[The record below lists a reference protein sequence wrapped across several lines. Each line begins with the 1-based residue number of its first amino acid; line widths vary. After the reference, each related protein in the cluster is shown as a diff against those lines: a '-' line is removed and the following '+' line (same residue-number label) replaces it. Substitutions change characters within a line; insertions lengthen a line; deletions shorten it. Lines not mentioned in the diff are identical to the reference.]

1 MVAKVS
7 VIVPIYKSEK
17 YLPGCVSSIITQSFK
32 DLEIILVDDGSQDKC
47 PQICDSYAKQDKR
60 IKVIHQKNKEQS
72 AARNAGIDS
81 ATGDYLFFVDSDDR
95 LHPQAIEIL
104 LNIAEKTNAPITTS
118 NYFLKSSKKQRFS
131 LFRDTCS
138 IEFKFHT
145 NPVKDMLRTR
155 YLSSRVGKKIFKSR

>member
-17 YLPGCVSSIITQSFK
+17 YLPGCVSSIIKQSFK

-60 IKVIHQKNKEQS
+60 IKVIHQKNKGQS

-118 NYFLKSSKKQRFS
+118 NYFLKSSKKQKFS
-131 LFRDTCS
+131 
-138 IEFKFHT
+138 
-145 NPVKDMLRTR
+145 
-155 YLSSRVGKKIFKSR
+155 IFILP

>member
-60 IKVIHQKNKEQS
+60 IKVIHQKNKGQS

-95 LHPQAIEIL
+95 LHPKAIEIL
-104 LNIAEKTNAPITTS
+104 MTI
-118 NYFLKSSKKQRFS
+118 FL
-131 LFRDTCS
+131 
-138 IEFKFHT
+138 
-145 NPVKDMLRTR
+145 
-155 YLSSRVGKKIFKSR
+155 